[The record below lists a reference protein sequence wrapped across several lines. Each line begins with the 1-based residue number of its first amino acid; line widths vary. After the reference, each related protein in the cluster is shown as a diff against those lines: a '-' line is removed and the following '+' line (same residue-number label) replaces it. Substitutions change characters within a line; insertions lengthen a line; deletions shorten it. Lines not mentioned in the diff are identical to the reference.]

1 MATKSVDPIFCNNIG
16 SSSTDDLRCCYPDNQ
31 NTQIC
36 HDIFNNSK
44 VFSYGCGSD
53 CLTSCSD
60 TRFIYSSLLQN
71 ATFEGNGSAPVRRY
85 RTCANVPNIA
95 GYLSQN
101 VLEPNISSQIERY
114 ISRDVPDDSLKNITS
129 ALTDC
134 LTATCR
140 NARQPDYCKYK
151 CSAVN
156 LITNNTTPNITGINL
171 CLNALCTGQENSL
184 PFADA
189 DVIGIGASVPNHR
202 TWNC

>member
-1 MATKSVDPIFCNNIG
+1 MLPRRSTFEIASTQGLRYRFLKRYTPDFSMATQSVEPLFCNNIG

-36 HDIFNNSK
+36 HDIFTNSK

-71 ATFEGNGSAPVRRY
+71 TSFEGNGSAPVRRY

-101 VLEPNISSQIERY
+101 VLESNISSQIEGY
-114 ISRDVPDDSLKNITS
+114 IS
-129 ALTDC
+129 
-134 LTATCR
+134 
-140 NARQPDYCKYK
+140 
-151 CSAVN
+151 
-156 LITNNTTPNITGINL
+156 
-171 CLNALCTGQENSL
+171 
-184 PFADA
+184 
-189 DVIGIGASVPNHR
+189 
-202 TWNC
+202 